1 MCSRIQEL
9 QIDSCTLFP
18 GCELSSIMCVL
29 YMAINKYVPDYDS
42 FTYRKLSTLYNKH
55 RKDAN
60 ARIDSGL
67 WNWIQDTGI
76 VCDKVR
82 KKSTAT
88 KWSIVLTP
96 HCLRSCRPNFSHTDI
111 VPHLAIFL
119 TITLQLCY
127 ETVC

>member
-1 MCSRIQEL
+1 M
-9 QIDSCTLFP
+9 P
-18 GCELSSIMCVL
+18 
-29 YMAINKYVPDYDS
+29 INKYVPDYDS

-55 RKDAN
+55 RKDVN

-88 KWSIVLTP
+88 KWLIVLT
-96 HCLRSCRPNFSHTDI
+96 
-111 VPHLAIFL
+111 HLIAFVHGGPIFL
-119 TITLQLCY
+119 TLTLY
-127 ETVC
+127 RI